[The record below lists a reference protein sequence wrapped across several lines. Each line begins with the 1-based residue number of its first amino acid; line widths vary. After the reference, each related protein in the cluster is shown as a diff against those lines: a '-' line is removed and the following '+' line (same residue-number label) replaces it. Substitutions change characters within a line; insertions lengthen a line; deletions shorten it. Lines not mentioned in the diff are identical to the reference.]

1 MSGPAPANRYD
12 VMVVGEYYYDLIFT
26 DLPTLPS
33 LGTDIWAKSFDDLP
47 GASYT
52 TALALTRLG
61 LKAGW
66 WCGFGT
72 DIFSRMVLDE
82 VRREGIDEGL
92 FQRHDGPLRRVSAAF
107 SFQHDRGFIS
117 YVDEHDRDPT
127 VEDVEAVQPLVLM
140 LQGFARSP
148 ERLALINGARRA
160 GVLVCGECQ
169 HLDFGIEAEG
179 VVDVLQALDMFVPN
193 ETEAVQFTGT
203 ADAEAALEV
212 LARYVRT
219 VVIKCGANG
228 AIAIH
233 DGRRYAVP
241 APKVE
246 VVDTTGAGD
255 SFNAGLIYG
264 VLRGAPFEEALRYAV
279 VCGSLSTTDYGG
291 RALPR
296 EADLLAHVSQD
307 GKEKHAR

>member
-1 MSGPAPANRYD
+1 MNGPAPANRYD

-92 FQRHDGPLRRVSAAF
+92 FQRHDGPVRRVSAAF

-193 ETEAVQFTGT
+193 ETEAVRFTGT
-203 ADAEAALEV
+203 ADAGAALEI

-279 VCGSLSTTDYGG
+279 ICGSLSTTDYGG

-296 EADLLAHVSQD
+296 EADLLAHASQD

>member
-117 YVDEHDRDPT
+117 YVDEHDSDPT

-203 ADAEAALEV
+203 ADAEAALEI

-233 DGRRYAVP
+233 DGRRHAVP

>member
-1 MSGPAPANRYD
+1 MNGPAPANRYD

-203 ADAEAALEV
+203 ADAEAALEI

>member
-1 MSGPAPANRYD
+1 MNGPAPANRYD

-193 ETEAVQFTGT
+193 ETEAVRFTGT
-203 ADAEAALEV
+203 ADAEAALEI